1 MAAVAKKLIG
11 VAATSIHSEQFFSHV
26 GNIQTNRRSCLTP
39 SAVRMCSFLGMNED
53 WVDIFSLKKAHLRAP
68 LQDLKNRKRL
78 KLERAAMLG

>member
-1 MAAVAKKLIG
+1 
-11 VAATSIHSEQFFSHV
+11 
-26 GNIQTNRRSCLTP
+26 
-39 SAVRMCSFLGMNED
+39 MCSFLGMNED